1 MEEEEDA
8 EEQAETEAEA
18 QAEADE
24 ECVSGSQEVSP
35 VQAVQSIPYQL
46 SGFFLI

>member
-8 EEQAETEAEA
+8 EEQAETEAEAEA

-46 SGFFLI
+46 SGFS